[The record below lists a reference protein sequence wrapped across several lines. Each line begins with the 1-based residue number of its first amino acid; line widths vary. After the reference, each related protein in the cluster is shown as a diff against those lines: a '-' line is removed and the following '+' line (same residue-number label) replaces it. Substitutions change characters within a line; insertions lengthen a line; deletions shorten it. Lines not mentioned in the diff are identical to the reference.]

1 MRTEHHKFNSGG
13 AVKARIQRVL
23 IALSGTAF
31 LALNLTGC
39 SAPGG
44 ASSGTPAE
52 ALESSVSITTF
63 AKEDSEREYL
73 EALLTGVRFEERN
86 GCLYVGEDQAVWFFG
101 TTVRAKPGTTQ
112 YEVLDFKGRKLAE
125 TGTSVTWGGGQVNAA
140 EAETYRFADKLK
152 TSDECKQRS
161 DSYWIVGQIQSPLFE
176 TIN

>member
-13 AVKARIQRVL
+13 AVKSWVQRVL
-23 IALSGTAF
+23 MALTGIAF
-31 LALNLTGC
+31 LAVDLTGC
-39 SAPGG
+39 SARGG
-44 ASSGTPAE
+44 ASAETSAE

-63 AKEDSEREYL
+63 AKQDSEREYL
-73 EALLTGVRFEERN
+73 AALITGVRFEERN

-125 TGTSVTWGGGQVNAA
+125 TGTSVTWGGGQVSAA

-176 TIN
+176 SSN

>member
-1 MRTEHHKFNSGG
+1 VNS
-13 AVKARIQRVL
+13 RITQALASL
-23 IALSGTAF
+23 IGTAF
-31 LALNLTGC
+31 LAVNLTGC
-39 SAPGG
+39 SARGG
-44 ASSGTPAE
+44 ASAGTSAE
-52 ALESSVSITTF
+52 ALESSVSITAF

-73 EALLTGVRFEERN
+73 AVLITGVRFEERN
-86 GCLYVGEDQAVWFFG
+86 GCLYVGEDQAVWFYG

-125 TGTSVTWGGGQVNAA
+125 TGTSVTWGGGQVSAA

-176 TIN
+176 TSN